1 MLDVSAL
8 EPPPLHSL
16 PSSVEPHL
24 FATLGFPLPAVADVS
39 SSLSISSM
47 VPIVYFF
54 EVEVGCDVVKA
65 LEGLF

>member
-1 MLDVSAL
+1 
-8 EPPPLHSL
+8 
-16 PSSVEPHL
+16 
-24 FATLGFPLPAVADVS
+24 LPAVADVS